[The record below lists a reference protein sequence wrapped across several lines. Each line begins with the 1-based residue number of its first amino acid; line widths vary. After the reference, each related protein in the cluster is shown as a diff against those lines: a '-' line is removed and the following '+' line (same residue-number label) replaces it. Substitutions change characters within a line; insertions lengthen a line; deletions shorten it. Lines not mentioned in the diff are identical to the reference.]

1 MNGKGWIEEP
11 FSKWYKCPECGFMEL
26 KDHDYCPNCGVRLKE
41 KKILCDSCLKNAGC
55 KWYQYFKNRPNEKVD
70 GCEDYIKDTSEILK
84 MIRKDLEFLRDTVK
98 DDGTDYS
105 FGKFGAYLESIKVLD
120 KYTKGAD

>member
-1 MNGKGWIEEP
+1 M
-11 FSKWYKCPECGFMEL
+11 
-26 KDHDYCPNCGVRLKE
+26 
-41 KKILCDSCLKNAGC
+41 ILCDSCLKNAGC
-55 KWYQYFKNRPNEKVD
+55 KWYQYFKNRPNDNDKVD